1 MAAVSKGSAL
11 TMAVLLGPSLVQE
24 MVKKRTGISFTTQLT
39 GTVAS
44 SVALLLSGKTDL
56 APVPTDWVLAHNEKA
71 SAKDKL
77 RILATFGAQRAPE
90 LPNVPTFAE
99 IVGDRKA
106 ATTYSLAVW
115 SAANAD
121 TAFTDK
127 ATAALLSIAK
137 TPKMLAEA
145 RKLRIPL
152 QIEGPQVVLET
163 LKRDRRVIQDV
174 YG

>member
-1 MAAVSKGSAL
+1 
-11 TMAVLLGPSLVQE
+11 
-24 MVKKRTGISFTTQLT
+24 
-39 GTVAS
+39 
-44 SVALLLSGKTDL
+44 
-56 APVPTDWVLAHNEKA
+56 
-71 SAKDKL
+71 
-77 RILATFGAQRAPE
+77 
-90 LPNVPTFAE
+90 
-99 IVGDRKA
+99 VGDRKA

-145 RKLRIPL
+145 RKMRIPM